1 MNEIDVKRVPF
12 LGTELVAAQDRDGQI
27 WAAIRWMCDGI
38 GLNENQ
44 SRRERRRLQEDTVL
58 SKGGA
63 NLTLP
68 TSGGIQNTLCL
79 KLDFVPIWLAKINI
93 TPAMRKET
101 PEVADRLEAYQ
112 LKAKDALA
120 EAFLGKNVVAYAMP
134 KDYPSALRALA
145 DAEEK
150 KLELQAKVEADRPK
164 VAFADAVEGSYSTIL
179 VRDLAK
185 ILRQNG
191 VEIGEKRLFE
201 RLRNS
206 GYLIRQPGRSY
217 NLPTQRALEAG
228 LFEVKETAITH
239 TTGTQTH
246 LTPLVTGKGQRYFV
260 NLFLRDKAVDER
272 REA

>member
-68 TSGGIQNTLCL
+68 TAGGIQNILCL

-101 PEVADRLEAYQ
+101 PELADRLETYQ

-228 LFEVKETAITH
+228 LFEVKVTAITH

-260 NLFLRDKAVDER
+260 NLFLRDKAADER